1 MALLLDFPIWTED
14 QDFLGSGVATWT
26 TGQSRVVSTLNRETK
41 TERPFPPGATI
52 VLPLLPE
59 LFLM

>member
-1 MALLLDFPIWTED
+1 VALLLDFPIWTED